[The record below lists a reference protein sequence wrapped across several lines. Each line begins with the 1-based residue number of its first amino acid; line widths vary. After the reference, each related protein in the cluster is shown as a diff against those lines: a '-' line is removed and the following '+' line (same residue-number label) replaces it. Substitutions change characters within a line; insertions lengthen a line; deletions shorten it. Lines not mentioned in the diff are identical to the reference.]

1 MMDYY
6 NTCKVLSV
14 LRGARRVFDVHSVA
28 QSCPTH
34 CDPMVSSTPGF
45 PVHGQLLELYGS
57 Y

>member
-14 LRGARRVFDVHSVA
+14 LHGARRVFDVHSVA